1 MAVKEDLETY
11 LKAQGVA
18 FEEQRHRVAYTAQE
32 VAASEH
38 VSGKF
43 VAKVVMVI
51 ADGQTVMAVLPASFR
66 LDVDAVGKA
75 LGAKEARLAHE
86 MEFAA
91 AFPGCEVGAMPPF
104 GNLYSIPVLVDP
116 SLAEDERIIF
126 QAGTHTETMSVRY
139 SDFERLVKP
148 RRVDIRLHR

>member
-11 LKAQGVA
+11 LKAQGVD

-38 VSGKF
+38 ISGKF

-51 ADGQTVMAVLPASFR
+51 ADGETVMAVLPASFR
-66 LDVDAVGKA
+66 LDLEAA
-75 LGAKEARLAHE
+75 AAAMGAKEARLARE

-104 GNLYSIPVLVDP
+104 GNLFGIPVLVDT
-116 SLAEDERIIF
+116 SLAEDDRIIF
-126 QAGTHTETMSVRY
+126 QAGTHTDTMSLRY
-139 SDFERLVKP
+139 SDFERLVRPKLAG
-148 RRVDIRLHR
+148 IRLQR